1 MKKLVYILMPITV
14 GVIFVLLINI
24 FLDFEIKG
32 LLKEKDLTK
41 IMNDPISDTKDKGS
55 IANNY
60 FLSKKD
66 ILMMGSSEL
75 SSAIKRQ
82 HPTNYFNTNRSKN
95 GLAAIGRP
103 FTQSLQHTATLGSL
117 NPEIKDRKVVLL
129 VSMQWFMDKEGVSG
143 EHYQLRF
150 SPSQF
155 YNFLD
160 SNKLSKDSKD
170 KLVARSENLLSTSN
184 EYKPEYVY
192 SKLYN
197 SNDFTSKTEKFLLKP
212 YFELRKYFVRLK
224 EKGLLYKKLLRSEN
238 AKSYKEKGKIDWEK
252 EKSLAIE
259 EAKHR
264 VGNNELAIDQY
275 YYNENFK
282 EGIDKF
288 KDRYKDVNLLE
299 SVEFKDYELELQVC
313 KELGIKPVVVVLP
326 SMDRYYNLTGI
337 SKEERHEFYDK
348 VIDEAKKY
356 DFESID
362 LRDKET
368 EKYYL
373 RDVMHLGTKGWVD
386 LCEKLYKKFDQ

>member
-1 MKKLVYILMPITV
+1 MKKLGYILMPITV
-14 GVIFVLLINI
+14 GVIFVLLINV

-95 GLAAIGRP
+95 GLTAIGRP
-103 FTQSLQHTATLGSL
+103 FTQSLQHTTTLGSL

-224 EKGLLYKKLLRSEN
+224 EKGLLYKKLLCSEN

>member
-1 MKKLVYILMPITV
+1 MKKLGYILIPITV

-103 FTQSLQHTATLGSL
+103 FTQSLQHTTTLGSL
-117 NPEIKDRKVVLL
+117 NPDIKDRKVVLL

-224 EKGLLYKKLLRSEN
+224 EKGLLYKKLLRSES
-238 AKSYKEKGKIDWEK
+238 AKAHKEEGKIDWEK

-282 EGIDKF
+282 DGIDKF

-313 KELGIKPVVVVLP
+313 KELGIEPVVVVLP

-356 DFESID
+356 NFESID